1 MALKEKFFAMLEKL
15 APQERQQLKSFLD
28 GSDTTAEQSND
39 VRPEIAEV
47 PEETAAKSDEV
58 VEEKTAAD
66 TETEKLTED
75 VPEKE
80 AEIEGT
86 DDEVLDEETAVEEPI
101 FQKSEDAAP
110 EAEQP
115 TESEQTERPTDEQ
128 GETVPVDFQQIIDGL
143 NAKII
148 ALETENSA
156 LKAKT
161 EGAFGLTSR
170 TGELVKN
177 NPLYDD
183 DTSEIHF
190 KK

>member
-1 MALKEKFFAMLEKL
+1 MALKEKFFAMLAKL
-15 APQERQQLKSFLD
+15 DSGERQQLKSMLD
-28 GSDTTAEQSND
+28 GEPEKPVEPPPAESK
-39 VRPEIAEV
+39 PEPVQEKV
-47 PEETAAKSDEV
+47 EPEEVEFDEEADG
-58 VEEKTAAD
+58 EEKTEAD
-66 TETEKLTED
+66 EKSSEESETVFTKDEE
-75 VPEKE
+75 VPLE
-80 AEIEGT
+80 
-86 DDEVLDEETAVEEPI
+86 DDETVDEEQPDTFEQSDAQEP
-101 FQKSEDAAP
+101 
-110 EAEQP
+110 
-115 TESEQTERPTDEQ
+115 SEQIKDEQ

-143 NAKII
+143 NAKIL